1 MARTKVFISYSRA
14 ETDVRDEV
22 LRALRAV
29 PRINR
34 VLWWDEGEIDIGD
47 KFHPK
52 IQQGLAE
59 SKIGILLLSNYSFTS
74 DYILK
79 HELPYLIQHAEEG
92 DLKLGCLYLT
102 AIAEAAF
109 EREIDIDG
117 GKRTINLKDYVGAH
131 APNQPLDTLDKGARA
146 QVYKNL
152 ADWVTGVL
160 DVPDD
165 RPDRQRSELGV
176 TLRARRNRWEHSFWL
191 PPATQLQRP
200 ELDTPHPDVLFGYP
214 SDLIDGEN
222 LFHLLFGNDPQKSG
236 NILGAAFGVSP
247 PVDPTLYP
255 LRVRLVTNDER
266 LWALPWG
273 KIAYQG
279 RRLAE
284 VGWTVE
290 LHDASGPGMPEYP
303 LHTCYFPG
311 KVLLFGAHAYMQTPQ
326 AAAHLA
332 DVEHFFQSRW
342 PKAVEPL
349 RVNTTTELR
358 DVLRT
363 GSTRLLY
370 YIGSASSEGLLA
382 DGAAACVPW
391 SEVGNLLEQA
401 QSVSAVF
408 LNLLGEESFAAMA
421 PARHLLPGAW
431 AVLVQC
437 RGRSE
442 VETAGREAINW
453 LQHVF
458 AANARL
464 DPVVAL
470 YGHPRGQ
477 VTAWTRYGSWRTT
490 PLPRFDIPELVER
503 LLDRHRQRNDL
514 AGAKEEFYQFTER
527 RIHHTVAFGEVG
539 ARVAVFPLTVSQHL
553 RETRREQEVF
563 RHHSFTITTRMDTIE
578 RVDQR
583 VRQELGI
590 GPRASVSGAL
600 LKADT
605 LIGHG
610 FWFLVLGWFLA
621 QRLDD
626 NRIEEVEAPLRAVAD
641 WCRTRLLPELLE
653 SPPGVNL
660 RAVSVVAIETASA
673 TGAEQLRGI
682 LDDMMV
688 ELNDTES
695 FHVGELDPLAR
706 VRLSDLTNYFR
717 NRQVCSCHDQY
728 RDRFPRLLLGER
740 RDMPF
745 DEAVD
750 TIRRGYP
757 DNWGN
762 LFEDLETMSE
772 AGTWPPDN
780 YDATFWETRDGRR
793 APAV

>member
-1 MARTKVFISYSRA
+1 MARTKVFVSYSRA
-14 ETDVRDEV
+14 ETHARDEV
-22 LRALRAV
+22 LRTLRAV
-29 PRINR
+29 PRINN
-34 VLWWDEGEIDIGD
+34 VLWWDEGDIGIGD
-47 KFHPK
+47 KFHAK

-59 SKIGILLLSNYSFTS
+59 SKIGILLLSNHSFTS
-74 DYILK
+74 DYILQ

-102 AIAEAAF
+102 AMAEAAF
-109 EREIDIDG
+109 DRDIEIDG
-117 GKRTINLKDYVGAH
+117 HMRTIDLKEYVGAH
-131 APNQPLDTLDKGARA
+131 APNQPLDTLDQGARA

-152 ADWVTGVL
+152 ADWVAAGL
-160 DVPDD
+160 EVPDD
-165 RPDRQRSELGV
+165 RPDRQRHELGV
-176 TLRARRNRWEHSFWL
+176 TLRARRDHWEHSFWL
-191 PPATQLQRP
+191 PPATPLQRP
-200 ELDTPHPDVLFGYP
+200 ELDVPHPDELFLYP
-214 SDLIDGEN
+214 SDIDGED
-222 LFHLLFGNDPQKSG
+222 LFRLLFGREPQKSG

-247 PVDPTLYP
+247 PVDPTSCP
-255 LRVRLVTNDER
+255 LRVRLMTDDAR
-266 LWALPWG
+266 LWAPPWG

-284 VGWTVE
+284 AGWTVE
-290 LHDASGPGMPEYP
+290 LHDASGPGVPEYP

-311 KVLLFGAHAYMQTPQ
+311 KVVLFGAHDSMQTRQ
-326 AAAHLA
+326 GAAHLA
-332 DVEHFFQSRW
+332 DVEHFLQSRW

-363 GSTRLLY
+363 GSTRFLY
-370 YIGSASSEGLLA
+370 YVGSASSEGLLVH
-382 DGAAACVPW
+382 GAEEACLPW
-391 SEVGNLLEQA
+391 SECATLLEQA

-408 LNLLGEESFAAMA
+408 LNLLGEESVAAMA
-421 PARHLLPGAW
+421 SARHLLAGAW

-442 VETAGREAINW
+442 VDTAGREAIDW
-453 LQHVF
+453 LQQVF
-458 AANARL
+458 AANVKR

-503 LLDRHRQRNDL
+503 LLDRHSQRYAL
-514 AGAKEEFYQFTER
+514 AGAKDEFYQYTER
-527 RIHHTVAFGEVG
+527 CIHHAVAFGETG
-539 ARVAVFPLTVSQHL
+539 ARVAAFPLMVSQHL
-553 RETRREQEVF
+553 RETKREQEVF
-563 RHHSFTITTRMDTIE
+563 RHHSFTLTTRMDAIE

-590 GPRASVSGAL
+590 GPHASVSGAL

-610 FWFLVLGWFLA
+610 FWFLLLGWVLS
-621 QRLDD
+621 QQLDD
-626 NRIEEVEAPLRAVAD
+626 DRIEEVEAPLRAVAD
-641 WCRTRLLPELLE
+641 WCRNRLLPELLD
-653 SPPGVNL
+653 SPPGVNI
-660 RAVSVVAIETASA
+660 RALSIAAIETASA
-673 TGAEQLRGI
+673 TGVDRLQGV
-682 LDDMMV
+682 LDDMIV
-688 ELNDTES
+688 ALNDTES
-695 FHVGELDPLAR
+695 FHAGELDPLGR
-706 VRLSDLTNYFR
+706 VRLNDLTNYFR

-762 LFEDLETMSE
+762 LFEELEAMSD
-772 AGTWPPDN
+772 AGEWPPAS
-780 YDATFWETRDGRR
+780 YEPTFWETRDGR
-793 APAV
+793 

>member
-1 MARTKVFISYSRA
+1 MARTRVFVSYSRA

-29 PRINR
+29 PRINN
-34 VLWWDEGEIDIGD
+34 VLWWDEGDIDIGD
-47 KFHPK
+47 KFHPT

-59 SKIGILLLSNYSFTS
+59 SKIGIVLLSNYSFTS
-74 DYILK
+74 DYILT
-79 HELPYLIQHAEEG
+79 HELPYLIQHAEAG

-102 AIAEAAF
+102 SMAEAAF
-109 EREIDIDG
+109 VREIEIDG
-117 GKRTINLKDYVGAH
+117 RIRTVNLKEYVGAH
-131 APNQPLDTLDKGARA
+131 ALNKPLDTLDQGAQA
-146 QVYKNL
+146 QIYKNL
-152 ADWVTGVL
+152 ADWVAAVL

-165 RPDRQRSELGV
+165 RPDRLRSELGV
-176 TLRARRNRWEHSFWL
+176 TLHARRDRWEHSFWL
-191 PPATQLQRP
+191 PPATPLQRP
-200 ELDTPHPDVLFGYP
+200 ELDAPRPDDLFAYP
-214 SDLIDGEN
+214 RDMIDGED
-222 LFHLLFGNDPQKSG
+222 LFRLLFGSDPHKSG

-247 PVDPTLYP
+247 PVDPTLSP
-255 LRVRLVTNDER
+255 LRVRLMTNDER

-273 KIAYQG
+273 KIASQG

-284 VGWTVE
+284 AGWTVE
-290 LHDASGPGMPEYP
+290 LHDTSGSGVPEYP

-311 KVLLFGAHAYMQTPQ
+311 KVVLFGAHDAMQTPQ
-326 AAAHLA
+326 GRAHLT

-342 PKAVEPL
+342 PRAVEPL
-349 RVNTTTELR
+349 RVNTATELR
-358 DVLRT
+358 EVLRT

-370 YIGSASSEGLLA
+370 YVGGASSEGLLV
-382 DGAAACVPW
+382 DGAQEYVPW
-391 SEVGNLLEQA
+391 SELAGQLEQA

-408 LNLLGEESFAAMA
+408 LNLLGEESYTAMA
-421 PARHLLPGAW
+421 SARHLLLGAW
-431 AVLVQC
+431 AVLVQY

-442 VETAGREAINW
+442 VDTAGREAIDW

-458 AANARL
+458 AANTKL

-514 AGAKEEFYQFTER
+514 AGAKDEFYQYTER
-527 RIHHTVAFGEVG
+527 RIHHAVACGETG
-539 ARVAVFPLTVSQHL
+539 GRVAGFPLMVSQHL
-553 RETRREQEVF
+553 RETKREQEVF
-563 RHHSFTITTRMDTIE
+563 RHHSFPLTTRMDTVE

-590 GPRASVSGAL
+590 GPHASVSSAL

-605 LIGHG
+605 LLGHG
-610 FWFLVLGWFLA
+610 FWFLVLGWVLSH
-621 QRLDD
+621 RLDD
-626 NRIEEVEAPLRAVAD
+626 DRIEEVEAPLRAVAD
-641 WCRTRLLPELLE
+641 WCRHRLLPELLE
-653 SPPGVNL
+653 SPPGVNI
-660 RAVSVVAIETASA
+660 RAVSVAAIETASA
-673 TGAEQLRGI
+673 DGVAQLR
-682 LDDMMV
+682 DMLEDMIV
-688 ELNDTES
+688 ELNDTEG
-695 FHVGELDPLAR
+695 FHAGELDPLGR

-762 LFEDLETMSE
+762 LFEELEEMSK
-772 AGTWPPDN
+772 AGAWPPDH
-780 YDATFWETRDGRR
+780 YDSTFWETRDGR
-793 APAV
+793 